1 MNKVL
6 RAQNIKKIKEIASN
20 AVLYFSVAVT
30 LWFAL
35 SVIDVNINN
44 LDKDGRTAS
53 WNVLTK
59 ALELME

>member
-1 MNKVL
+1 MKKVL